1 MGESP
6 LKTHKKTNLKKI
18 YGMGD
23 QALALKLL
31 NNMNSRK
38 QQYLEQKKQ
47 NQLL

>member
-1 MGESP
+1 MIKKYALGDGHG
-6 LKTHKKTNLKKI
+6 HKKTNLKKI

-38 QQYLEQKKQ
+38 
-47 NQLL
+47 